1 MGGVLALDMGLV
13 YLRIC
18 ILDRRNELR
27 ISDRINQEGFL
38 MLEHSFH
45 SEKHGGVFH
54 QIQFNVLIMNQV
66 RLV

>member
-13 YLRIC
+13 YLRVC

-27 ISDRINQEGFL
+27 ISDRIKQEGFF

-54 QIQFNVLIMNQV
+54 QI
-66 RLV
+66 